1 MKNKK
6 GFTLIELMAVIILL
20 GLIIMIIVP
29 KITDSI
35 ENSKKN
41 AAIDSALGYVKSAR
55 DYYNVNVLE
64 KDYVIK
70 EGINWI
76 QDINS
81 VIEVDE
87 ELPSSGYFYLEN
99 GKIEFAEFCVDKYY
113 VTYEKSAATAVKT
126 PDCLVDEVSEDFNP
140 TSKYVSYVEG
150 AKKAIIYRRDN
161 EFDNISTLRNPPGSS
176 TIVYFDEDD
185 NIMNIYYGYTF
196 NSPTEEDFG
205 RYKDEIES
213 IYDGKS
219 WISENNIYQDE
230 DISIIFLLE
239 HNDYYEYSNVS
250 ECYLDYSES
259 INSIIL
265 RLDNCIFAENVDFNN
280 PYITLEF

>member
-55 DYYNVNVLE
+55 DYYNINVLE

-81 VIEVDE
+81 VIEVDG

-150 AKKAIIYRRDN
+150 AKKAILYRRRN
-161 EFDNISTLRNPPGSS
+161 EFDDFSTLRNPPGSS
-176 TIVYFDEDD
+176 TMIYYDKDE

-196 NSPTEEDFG
+196 DTTDEEKINN
-205 RYKDEIES
+205 YKNEIENIYGSES
-213 IYDGKS
+213 IFILD
-219 WISENNIYQDE
+219 NMYQDE
-230 DISIIFLLE
+230 NISVIFILE
-239 HNDYYEYSNVS
+239 HNMYFDNFSED
-250 ECYLDYSES
+250 ECYLNYEYGSS
-259 INSIIL
+259 YIIPK
-265 RLDNCIFAENVDFNN
+265 LDSCMFASDVDFDN
-280 PYITLEF
+280 PYKILEF

>member
-81 VIEVDE
+81 VIEVDG

-150 AKKAIIYRRDN
+150 AKKVDIYYNDSGWGIYEGIAIGVYYNEDN
-161 EFDNISTLRNPPGSS
+161 EILKMFIGCYIDSL
-176 TIVYFDEDD
+176 DESRVK
-185 NIMNIYYGYTF
+185 YYHDLA
-196 NSPTEEDFG
+196 SED
-205 RYKDEIES
+205 
-213 IYDGKS
+213 YDGIYS
-219 WISENNIYQDE
+219 RSDTNSYTENHFYIGTEASYVFWYDNNE
-230 DISIIFLLE
+230 ISIELGWDEELNYNSTGIDELIEIFS
-239 HNDYYEYSNVS
+239 DWYDD
-250 ECYLDYSES
+250 LDYIE
-259 INSIIL
+259 
-265 RLDNCIFAENVDFNN
+265 
-280 PYITLEF
+280 TLEF

>member
-81 VIEVDE
+81 VIEVDG

-113 VTYEKSAATAVKT
+113 VTYEKSDATAVKI

-150 AKKAIIYRRDN
+150 AKKVDIYYNTNGFIEIDGLALAIYQDKEENILSAYLGYYVNSLDESKVKHIHDLAGEEASNFAPLSYTKDHFYIGEIASYIFLFEVN
-161 EFDNISTLRNPPGSS
+161 E
-176 TIVYFDEDD
+176 YFDETNEGIYLNYD
-185 NIMNIYYGYTF
+185 NL
-196 NSPTEEDFG
+196 S
-205 RYKDEIES
+205 KDEIIE
-213 IYDGKS
+213 
-219 WISENNIYQDE
+219 ELAP
-230 DISIIFLLE
+230 IF
-239 HNDYYEYSNVS
+239 NDLN
-250 ECYLDYSES
+250 
-259 INSIIL
+259 
-265 RLDNCIFAENVDFNN
+265 
-280 PYITLEF
+280 YIETLEF

>member
-81 VIEVDE
+81 VIEVDG

-113 VTYEKSAATAVKT
+113 VTYEKSDATAVKI

-150 AKKAIIYRRDN
+150 AKKVDIYYNTNGFNEIDGLALAIYQDKEENILSAYLGYYVNSLDENKVKHIHDLAGEEASNFAPLSYTKDHFYIGEIASYVFLFEAN
-161 EFDNISTLRNPPGSS
+161 E
-176 TIVYFDEDD
+176 YFDETNEGIYLNYD
-185 NIMNIYYGYTF
+185 NLSKYEIIEELAPIF
-196 NSPTEEDFG
+196 NDLN
-205 RYKDEIES
+205 YIE
-213 IYDGKS
+213 
-219 WISENNIYQDE
+219 
-230 DISIIFLLE
+230 
-239 HNDYYEYSNVS
+239 
-250 ECYLDYSES
+250 
-259 INSIIL
+259 
-265 RLDNCIFAENVDFNN
+265 
-280 PYITLEF
+280 TLEF

>member
-81 VIEVDE
+81 VIEVDG

-113 VTYEKSAATAVKT
+113 VTYEKSAATAVKI

-150 AKKAIIYRRDN
+150 AKKVDIYYNTNGFNEIDGLALAIYQDKEENILSAYLGYYVNSLDENKVKHIHDLAGEEASNFAPLSYTKDHFYIGEIASYVLLFEAN
-161 EFDNISTLRNPPGSS
+161 E
-176 TIVYFDEDD
+176 YFDKTNEGIYLNYD
-185 NIMNIYYGYTF
+185 NL
-196 NSPTEEDFG
+196 S
-205 RYKDEIES
+205 KDEIIE
-213 IYDGKS
+213 
-219 WISENNIYQDE
+219 ELAP
-230 DISIIFLLE
+230 IF
-239 HNDYYEYSNVS
+239 NDLN
-250 ECYLDYSES
+250 
-259 INSIIL
+259 
-265 RLDNCIFAENVDFNN
+265 
-280 PYITLEF
+280 YIETLEF

>member
-41 AAIDSALGYVKSAR
+41 AAIDSALGYIKSAR

-81 VIEVDE
+81 VIEVDG

-113 VTYEKSAATAVKT
+113 VIYEKSAATAVKT

-161 EFDNISTLRNPPGSS
+161 EFDNISTLRKPPGSS

-196 NSPTEEDFG
+196 NSPTEEEFG

-213 IYDGKS
+213 IYDGES

-239 HNDYYEYSNVS
+239 HNDYYEYFNVS

-265 RLDNCIFAENVDFNN
+265 RLDNCMFAENVDFNN
-280 PYITLEF
+280 PYIILEF

>member
-81 VIEVDE
+81 VIEVDG

-99 GKIEFAEFCVDKYY
+99 GKIEFAEFCVNKYY
-113 VTYEKSAATAVKT
+113 VIYEKSAATAVKT

-150 AKKAIIYRRDN
+150 AKKVDIYYSED
-161 EFDNISTLRNPPGSS
+161 P
-176 TIVYFDEDD
+176 FDE
-185 NIMNIYYGYTF
+185 
-196 NSPTEEDFG
+196 
-205 RYKDEIES
+205 
-213 IYDGKS
+213 YDGLA
-219 WISENNIYQDE
+219 IGIYQDKNG
-230 DISIIFLLE
+230 DILNVFLGYYVDSLDESRVNYVNDYAGEEAMSYAPLSYTKDHFYIGEIASYIFLFD
-239 HNDYYEYSNVS
+239 NNEYADESGYDEIIN
-250 ECYLDYSES
+250 YNGLGLDALIE
-259 INSIIL
+259 
-265 RLDNCIFAENVDFNN
+265 IFSDRYDDLN
-280 PYITLEF
+280 YIETLEF

>member
-1 MKNKK
+1 MRNKK

-55 DYYNVNVLE
+55 DYYNVHVLE

-81 VIEVDE
+81 VIEVDG

-99 GKIEFAEFCVDKYY
+99 GKITFGELTFTPAGGFDPNRLPETQRLFGDMVDLNY
-113 VTYEKSAATAVKT
+113 
-126 PDCLVDEVSEDFNP
+126 
-140 TSKYVSYVEG
+140 
-150 AKKAIIYRRDN
+150 KA
-161 EFDNISTLRNPPGSS
+161 
-176 TIVYFDEDD
+176 
-185 NIMNIYYGYTF
+185 
-196 NSPTEEDFG
+196 
-205 RYKDEIES
+205 
-213 IYDGKS
+213 
-219 WISENNIYQDE
+219 
-230 DISIIFLLE
+230 
-239 HNDYYEYSNVS
+239 
-250 ECYLDYSES
+250 
-259 INSIIL
+259 
-265 RLDNCIFAENVDFNN
+265 
-280 PYITLEF
+280 

>member
-81 VIEVDE
+81 VIEVDG

-113 VTYEKSAATAVKT
+113 VTYEKSAATAVKI

-150 AKKAIIYRRDN
+150 AKKVDIYYNTNGFNEIDGLALAIYQDKEENILSAYLGYYVNSLDENKVKHIHDLAGEEASNFAPLSYTKDHFYIGEIASYVFLFEAN
-161 EFDNISTLRNPPGSS
+161 E
-176 TIVYFDEDD
+176 YFDETNEGIYLNYD
-185 NIMNIYYGYTF
+185 NLSKYEII
-196 NSPTEEDFG
+196 EEIAPIFHDLN
-205 RYKDEIES
+205 YIE
-213 IYDGKS
+213 
-219 WISENNIYQDE
+219 
-230 DISIIFLLE
+230 
-239 HNDYYEYSNVS
+239 
-250 ECYLDYSES
+250 
-259 INSIIL
+259 
-265 RLDNCIFAENVDFNN
+265 
-280 PYITLEF
+280 TLEF

>member
-81 VIEVDE
+81 VIEVDG

-150 AKKAIIYRRDN
+150 AKKVDIYYNTNGFNEIDGLALAIYQDK
-161 EFDNISTLRNPPGSS
+161 EENILSAHLGYYVNSLDESKVKHIHDLAGEAASNFAPISYTANHFYIGEIASYVF
-176 TIVYFDEDD
+176 ICEANGYFDEINEGIYLNYD
-185 NIMNIYYGYTF
+185 NL
-196 NSPTEEDFG
+196 S
-205 RYKDEIES
+205 KDEIIE
-213 IYDGKS
+213 
-219 WISENNIYQDE
+219 ELAP
-230 DISIIFLLE
+230 IF
-239 HNDYYEYSNVS
+239 NDLN
-250 ECYLDYSES
+250 
-259 INSIIL
+259 
-265 RLDNCIFAENVDFNN
+265 
-280 PYITLEF
+280 YIETLEF

>member
-20 GLIIMIIVP
+20 GLITMIIVP

-81 VIEVDE
+81 VIEVDG

-126 PDCLVDEVSEDFNP
+126 ADCLVDEVSEDFNP

-213 IYDGKS
+213 IYDGES

-230 DISIIFLLE
+230 NISIIFLLE
-239 HNDYYEYSNVS
+239 HNDYYEYFNVS

-259 INSIIL
+259 IDSIIL
-265 RLDNCIFAENVDFNN
+265 RLDNCMFAENVDFNN
-280 PYITLEF
+280 PYIILEF